1 MATDFTR
8 KDSFYTDLAC
18 ERRQADPAAPG
29 VEFTREEV
37 GSLVWERIRITS
49 CEGERSIGRPMGRY
63 YTLHLPAEDG
73 EEDIRESATEEL
85 SGALLGLF
93 GELPCFPTRFLVIG
107 LGNGALTP
115 DAVGVRVA
123 ERVHATMHLAAY
135 DRKSFRALDCAEIAV
150 LSPGVSAQS
159 GMDAGEIAE
168 AVAEKIHPDAV
179 IAVDALA
186 AREKERLGRSLQLSD
201 TGIFPGSGV
210 GNRRRALSF
219 ETLGVPVIAVGIPTV
234 IDARILAA
242 DAARAL
248 GVGEDG
254 IRRYLSSEKGKYFV
268 SPKNIDEIVNNCS
281 QIIADSINAAIG
293 VIL

>member
-1 MATDFTR
+1 MTENPSARWT
-8 KDSFYTDLAC
+8 A
-18 ERRQADPAAPG
+18 RR
-29 VEFTREEV
+29 
-37 GSLVWERIRITS
+37 
-49 CEGERSIGRPMGRY
+49 
-63 YTLHLPAEDG
+63 
-73 EEDIRESATEEL
+73 
-85 SGALLGLF
+85 
-93 GELPCFPTRFLVIG
+93 
-107 LGNGALTP
+107 
-115 DAVGVRVA
+115 
-123 ERVHATMHLAAY
+123 
-135 DRKSFRALDCAEIAV
+135 
-150 LSPGVSAQS
+150 SAQS

-234 IDARILAA
+234 IDARIIAA
-242 DAARAL
+242 DAARTL

-268 SPKNIDEIVNNCS
+268 SPKDIDEIVNNCS